1 LLVAVR
7 LDEDG
12 LNFKPL
18 VKVHESALSSKVLV
32 STGSGRVFLL
42 PAPGLSPM
50 EEELVLEGLK
60 EHFRSG
66 V

>member
-1 LLVAVR
+1 
-7 LDEDG
+7 
-12 LNFKPL
+12 
-18 VKVHESALSSKVLV
+18 VHESALSSKVLV